1 LYVREQLT
9 GYHRET
15 VKDIPYHDKYLQ
27 FMVTERGCK
36 LTTAENNLKMLQQF
50 ARFLQREHGM
60 ASFEPTE
67 ITPSH
72 IRRYLVYLKNELG
85 NSANTRNAKLAALGS
100 YYFFLECY
108 EYIEECEDPTLLIR
122 RASVPRRLPIHLT
135 LEEAEALL
143 AAAAAGAH
151 PERDIAI
158 LRVMM
163 QTGVRVGELIRL
175 RVQDLD
181 FRERTLFI
189 QGKGN
194 RERLVPLTKNTC
206 IALKSYLEVRL
217 PALSQIDALFLNQL
231 NMPLRQGALYL
242 LFHQLCREA
251 GVQKPRLSACHL
263 RHTCMTLLFQ
273 QGADLMALKKL
284 AGHKSVRTTQV
295 YLRVSQTQLREAMKK
310 HPLQ

>member
-1 LYVREQLT
+1 
-9 GYHRET
+9 
-15 VKDIPYHDKYLQ
+15 
-27 FMVTERGCK
+27 MVNERGCK
-36 LTTAENNLKMLQQF
+36 LKTAENNIKMLRQF
-50 ARFLQREHGM
+50 FLFLERDYAME
-60 ASFEPTE
+60 AFDPVE
-67 ITPSH
+67 IKPKH
-72 IRRYLVYLKNELG
+72 IRRYLGYLKNELG
-85 NSANTRNAKLAALGS
+85 NSPKTRNHKIDAIRS
-100 YYFFLECY
+100 YYFFLGCY

-122 RASVPRRLPIHLT
+122 RARVSRRLPFHLT

-143 AAAAAGAH
+143 SVAAAGTQ

-189 QGKGN
+189 KGKGN
-194 RERLVPLTKNTC
+194 RERLVALTKNTC
-206 IALKSYLEVRL
+206 SALKLYLEVRL
-217 PALSQIDALFLNQL
+217 PASSQIDTLFLNQL
-231 NMPLRQGALYL
+231 NMPLRQGVLYL

-263 RHTCMTLLFQ
+263 RHTCLTLLFQ
-273 QGADLMALKKL
+273 QGVDLMALKKL
-284 AGHKSVRTTQV
+284 AAHKSVRTTQV

-310 HPLQ
+310 HPLG